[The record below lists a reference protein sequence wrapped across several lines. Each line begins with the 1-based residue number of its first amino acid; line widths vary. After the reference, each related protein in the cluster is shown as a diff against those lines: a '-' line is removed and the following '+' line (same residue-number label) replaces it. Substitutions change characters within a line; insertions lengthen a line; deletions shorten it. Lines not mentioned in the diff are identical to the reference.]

1 MDFTYKKI
9 VISVNEKTGKFEFM
23 HNGDKHSC
31 ESLRD
36 SKELIDY
43 LLSSYYQFTK
53 SDLNRL
59 LDKLDNREQD
69 FVKSL
74 ITELN
79 CHSFNAYCELGI
91 TDSFL
96 FTLPNIE

>member
-9 VISVNEKTGKFEFM
+9 VISVNSDGMFEFTY
-23 HNGDKHSC
+23 NGEKHSC

-43 LLSSYYQFTK
+43 LVSSYYQFTK
-53 SDLNRL
+53 SDLNKL
-59 LDKLDNREQD
+59 LEKLDNREQD

-79 CHSFNAYCELGI
+79 CHSDNAYCELSI
-91 TDSFL
+91 TDAFL
-96 FTLPNIE
+96 FTLPSVV

>member
-9 VISVNEKTGKFEFM
+9 VISVNSDGMFEFTY
-23 HNGDKHSC
+23 NGKKHSC

-43 LLSSYYQFTK
+43 LVSSYYQFTK
-53 SDLNRL
+53 SDLNKL
-59 LDKLDNREQD
+59 LEKLDNREQD

-79 CHSFNAYCELGI
+79 YHSDNAYCELSI
-91 TDSFL
+91 TDAFL
-96 FTLPNIE
+96 FTLPSVE

>member
-9 VISVNEKTGKFEFM
+9 VISVNSNGMFEFTY
-23 HNGDKHSC
+23 NGESHSC

-43 LLSSYYQFTK
+43 LVSSYYQFTK
-53 SDLNRL
+53 SDLNKL
-59 LDKLDNREQD
+59 LEKLDNREQD

-79 CHSFNAYCELGI
+79 CHSDNAYCELSI
-91 TDSFL
+91 TDAFL
-96 FTLPNIE
+96 FTLPSVE